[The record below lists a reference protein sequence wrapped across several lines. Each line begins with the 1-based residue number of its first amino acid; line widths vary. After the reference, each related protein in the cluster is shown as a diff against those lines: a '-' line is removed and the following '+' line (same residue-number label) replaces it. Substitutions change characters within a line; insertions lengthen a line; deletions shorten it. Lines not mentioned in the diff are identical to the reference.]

1 MKLAIMQPY
10 FMPYIGYFQLIKAV
24 DKFIVYDDVNYI
36 KRGWINRNNIL
47 VNNQSS
53 LFSIPVSKSSQNSKI
68 NEVMIN
74 SDTFEIWKQ
83 NFLRTLEY
91 NYKKAPFYNSV
102 MKLLSNMFAENYF
115 SISHLATQSICLTC
129 DYLNIECQLDISSE
143 LNIGNDL
150 SGMERILDICLE
162 VGATKYIN
170 PIGGVDL
177 YSKDIFIQ
185 HGIDLSFIKSGDV
198 IYKQFNNEFVPW
210 LSIIDVLMFNSPEEI
225 NKMLD
230 VYQLI

>member
-150 SGMERILDICLE
+150 SGMERIVDICLE

-170 PIGGVDL
+170 PIGGLDL

-185 HGIDLSFIKSGDV
+185 HGVDLSFIKSGDV

>member
-24 DKFIVYDDVNYI
+24 DKFIIYDDVNYI

-53 LFSIPVSKSSQNSKI
+53 LFSIPVSKSSQHAKI
-68 NEVMIN
+68 NEIMIN
-74 SDTFEIWKQ
+74 SDTFETWKQ

-91 NYKKAPFYNSV
+91 NYKKAPFYNKV
-102 MKLLSNMFAENYF
+102 IKLLSDILTNNYC
-115 SISHLATQSICLTC
+115 SISKMATQSIYLTC
-129 DYLNIECQLDISSE
+129 DYLNIECQFNISGE

-150 SGMERILDICLE
+150 SGTERILEICLE

-177 YSKDIFIQ
+177 YSKDTFIQ
-185 HGIDLSFIKSGDV
+185 HGVDLSFIKSGDV
-198 IYKQFNNEFVPW
+198 VYKQFSNEFVPW
-210 LSIIDVLMFNSPEEI
+210 LSIIDVLMFNSPRSISE
-225 NKMLD
+225 MLD
-230 VYQLI
+230 NYELV